1 MHTRHRLTRW
11 LPAAL
16 AAALCLWAAA
26 MRAQEAPSRQGAA
39 SPQAHAMA
47 LTWKLTADADAARD
61 EAAALA
67 LQAFDLPADRAAR
80 VRALSRQQAAERARL
95 LRELGK
101 AYAGKVR
108 KQLDDAE
115 RTRYDAVLAA
125 LGGLSDAESAA
136 RDAFVKS
143 ANLTPEQA
151 DTLPAGYVPTS
162 DLTRYLD
169 VDAATRARVRT
180 IQADADAVQEKALL
194 GGLDT
199 SKWQDVET
207 WRKHRE
213 AYAQA
218 QKQAR
223 EQYDKQLAGVLS
235 ADQVAKLKALE
246 TAAEQYRKA
255 LDDARQKAYGQLY
268 PALLPPAPEGQH

>member
-1 MHTRHRLTRW
+1 
-11 LPAAL
+11 
-16 AAALCLWAAA
+16 
-26 MRAQEAPSRQGAA
+26 
-39 SPQAHAMA
+39 MA
-47 LTWKLTADADAARD
+47 LTWKLIADADAARD
-61 EAAALA
+61 DACALA

-80 VRALSRQQAAERARL
+80 VRDLSRQQAAERARL

-101 AYAGKVR
+101 TYAGKVR
-108 KQLDDAE
+108 GQLDDAD
-115 RTRYDAVLAA
+115 RTRYDTVLAA
-125 LGGLSDAESAA
+125 LDSLADAETAA

-143 ANLTPEQA
+143 AGLTPEQA
-151 DTLPAGYVPTS
+151 DALPAGYVPTS
-162 DLTRYLD
+162 DLTRYLG
-169 VDAATRARVRT
+169 VDDATRARVRT

-223 EQYDKQLAGVLS
+223 DQYDKQLAGVLS

-268 PALLPPAPEGQH
+268 PALLPPAPEGQHGHR